1 MSDKMG
7 YIAIFRDIMDH
18 WVWKQKPFS
27 KGQAWIDLILLA
39 THKTEKKPYKDKIIE
54 YERGKI
60 YKSELEFSTRWGWNR
75 KTVHLFLKQL
85 ESDGMIEVRWTT
97 QGTTIT
103 IVNYDFYQ
111 TPKKR
116 DGQRT
121 GQRDGQR
128 DGQRRDSVM
137 DNALDIYKNVNNVNH
152 DNHVEEYKAPP
163 EDDMDDEEDPYAD
176 IDESEWMEPDTL
188 PRTYGRYGGINV

>member
-1 MSDKMG
+1 MSKGKG

-18 WVWKQKPFS
+18 WTWKQKPFS

-60 YKSELEFSTRWGWNR
+60 YRSELEFSTRWGWNR

-85 ESDGMIEVRWTT
+85 ESDGMIAVRWTT

-103 IVNYDFYQ
+103 IINYDFYQ
-111 TPKKR
+111 NPETK
-116 DGQRT
+116 DGQRN
-121 GQRDGQR
+121 GQRN
-128 DGQRRDSVM
+128 GQRRDNVM
-137 DNALDIYKNVNNVNH
+137 DNALDTYNHVNNENH
-152 DNHVEEYKAPP
+152 YNHVEENMASP
-163 EDDMDDEEDPYAD
+163 EDEDEDEEGYVVPRRGEDG
-176 IDESEWMEPDTL
+176 EW
-188 PRTYGRYGGINV
+188 II